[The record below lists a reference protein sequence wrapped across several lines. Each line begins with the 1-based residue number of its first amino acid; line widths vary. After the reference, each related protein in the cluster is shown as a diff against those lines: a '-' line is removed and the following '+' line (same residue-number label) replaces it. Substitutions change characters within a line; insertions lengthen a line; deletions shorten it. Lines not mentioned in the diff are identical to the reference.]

1 MCVGDGQW
9 LVLLVLVLG
18 VMMLLCMLSM
28 EVLSVLV
35 SMLLVYLW
43 CVICVCYVGGGMWIH
58 QMLLVVSVRLLVLG
72 GVCVWV
78 CVGVCW
84 FGICGGGGVGV
95 DSDVGAVVADVG
107 VIAGIA
113 GVVVT
118 VV

>member
-1 MCVGDGQW
+1 
-9 LVLLVLVLG
+9 
-18 VMMLLCMLSM
+18 
-28 EVLSVLV
+28 
-35 SMLLVYLW
+35 
-43 CVICVCYVGGGMWIH
+43 
-58 QMLLVVSVRLLVLG
+58 VLG